1 MKKRVISV
9 IIVLGVVLTIFIG
22 NKAQATERGIW
33 FVFTSFGEIEQVE
46 ITNVTNGAS
55 LVLKQDE
62 LFDYETKDFIHDEN
76 SSIVLVKKYLDGT
89 VINQRFDI
97 EGVKSIVGIYD
108 DGTVGE
114 SWMEIDEKYIY

>member
-62 LFDYETKDFIHDEN
+62 LFDFETKDFIRDEN